1 MWLVVQ
7 LIMCA
12 FLAYVVKSSA
22 FVSAHR
28 RGLSPAMSTARQLA
42 VGDRAPD
49 FELKNAKGQSFRLSD
64 YLGKKSVVVFFYPAD
79 NSPGCT
85 QQVCAFQR
93 KFPDFRAANAEVF
106 GVSNGGVAD
115 KEKFIASN
123 GVTSYELLIDEGDK
137 LRKAWKVPRA
147 LFGKPFCPV
156 ETSSSDEATCS
167 ACPLSRSH
175 PRSSDV
181 RGRPGG
187 QSRRDLRRF
196 GAGSAAHRQG
206 PRRSPSCS
214 QNEAVNSRC
223 QYYPPQSIGS
233 ASSIVNKPREKIT

>member
-1 MWLVVQ
+1 
-7 LIMCA
+7 
-12 FLAYVVKSSA
+12 
-22 FVSAHR
+22 
-28 RGLSPAMSTARQLA
+28 MSTARQLA

-123 GVTSYELLIDEGDK
+123 RVTSYELLIDEGDK
-137 LRKAWKVPRA
+137 VRKAWKVPRA
-147 LFGKPFCPV
+147 LFGVIPGRVTYVVDPAGKVV
-156 ETSSSDEATCS
+156 EIFDDLARAALHTDKALD
-167 ACPLSRSH
+167 A
-175 PRSSDV
+175 V
-181 RGRPGG
+181 R
-187 QSRRDLRRF
+187 
-196 GAGSAAHRQG
+196 AAAKTKQ
-206 PRRSPSCS
+206 
-214 QNEAVNSRC
+214 
-223 QYYPPQSIGS
+223 
-233 ASSIVNKPREKIT
+233 

>member
-1 MWLVVQ
+1 
-7 LIMCA
+7 MCA
-12 FLAYVVKSSA
+12 FLACVVKSGA
-22 FVSAHR
+22 FAGVYR
-28 RGLSPAMSTARQLA
+28 RGLSPTMSTARQLA

-123 GVTSYELLIDEGDK
+123 RVTSYELLIDEGDK
-137 LRKAWKVPRA
+137 VRKAWKVPRA
-147 LFGKPFCPV
+147 LFVIPGRATYAVDPAGKV
-156 ETSSSDEATCS
+156 GEILDELA
-167 ACPLSRSH
+167 R
-175 PRSSDV
+175 
-181 RGRPGG
+181 
-187 QSRRDLRRF
+187 
-196 GAGSAAHRQG
+196 
-206 PRRSPSCS
+206 
-214 QNEAVNSRC
+214 
-223 QYYPPQSIGS
+223 
-233 ASSIVNKPREKIT
+233 